1 MLEFLIIYLSLF
13 LGKVLH
19 LLTKEE
25 IKSGKKYLIL
35 SSNLLIFLISIVFL
49 ITNFNI
55 LNLLLIIPSF
65 FMFKYLKVN
74 YFILGLGSFLA
85 LGDIMLLSLFFI
97 LCLIFSSLEAFKAE
111 KFMISSIL
119 FILPLSLLIIET
131 FINVNS
137 GIFTGILIG
146 GLISLVNKGS

>member
-111 KFMISSIL
+111 KFMMY
-119 FILPLSLLIIET
+119 T
-131 FINVNS
+131 NS
-137 GIFTGILIG
+137 
-146 GLISLVNKGS
+146 K